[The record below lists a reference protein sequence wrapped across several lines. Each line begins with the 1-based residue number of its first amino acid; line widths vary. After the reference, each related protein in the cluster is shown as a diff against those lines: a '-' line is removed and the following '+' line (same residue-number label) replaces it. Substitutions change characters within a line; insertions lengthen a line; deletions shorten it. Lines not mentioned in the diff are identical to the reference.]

1 MTFVFDTVHSVTELT
16 DFGTRYIQTIDII
29 YDSSKSFFVD
39 EMTLVD
45 LFRLFTLLFYR

>member
-1 MTFVFDTVHSVTELT
+1 MTFVYYTVHSVVKLT
-16 DFGTRYIQTIDII
+16 DFGTRYIQTIDIK
-29 YDSSKSFFVD
+29 YDFRKSFFVD